1 MTQGPT
7 GAKLRS
13 GHHPHTGRQKP
24 LRKESLEKYGRA
36 GWLDQVIINHFGGG
50 GWGMSVGGHSRFKE
64 VRMWAQPPQQ
74 LPEKLKGLETTGPVK
89 QQSSAGGDRQWEEQ
103 RGRGRMWHQKPLQ
116 TQPTINPF
124 VEETLA
130 GGGKQQ

>member
-1 MTQGPT
+1 MTQGPP

-13 GHHPHTGRQKP
+13 GCHPHTGRQEP
-24 LRKESLEKYGRA
+24 LKKESLERCGRV
-36 GWLDQVIINHFGGG
+36 GWLDQVIINHLGGG

-64 VRMWAQPPQQ
+64 VRMWEQPPQQ

-89 QQSSAGGDRQWEEQ
+89 QQSSAAETDNGKSR
-103 RGRGRMWHQKPLQ
+103 RGRGWMQHQKLLQ